1 MGGRDFVHQW
11 ALKRRGRSQRFM
23 RKRKSIRPLPI
34 VASRWLAWAARLTG
48 QHRRW
53 ADGPTAPLLFH
64 IALLRDLILL
74 QQRCFSFHTRVQPK
88 LNLSISGN
96 YEWNGG
102 VKNLYAPHAA
112 FLKLFSGNSVYQPFT
127 LNEHRGKEISALLL
141 QYSRMP
147 RVPVTRE
154 IVARQPLALVVARTK
169 TEHLSSKFHQQFSSR
184 HELEITKVSE
194 RLIRQVQR
202 VNETTAASPTMALR
216 KEIPAAVSLPGMSA
230 DARAERGLLESPP
243 KGTAA
248 QATTMP
254 ALNVDQIANQVIQQI
269 DRRVIARRE
278 RMGRI

>member
-1 MGGRDFVHQW
+1 
-11 ALKRRGRSQRFM
+11 M
-23 RKRKSIRPLPI
+23 RKRESIRPLPTMP
-34 VASRWLAWAARLTG
+34 SRWLAWAARLTG

-53 ADGPTAPLLFH
+53 ADAPTAPLLFH
-64 IALLRDLILL
+64 VALLRNLILL

-112 FLKLFSGNSVYQPFT
+112 FLELFAGNSVYRSFT
-127 LNEHRGKEISALLL
+127 LNEHRGKEISKLLL
-141 QYSRMP
+141 EYSRMP

-154 IVARQPLALVVARTK
+154 TVTHLPLALVVARTK
-169 TEHLSSKFHQQFSSR
+169 TDHVSSKLHQHFSSR
-184 HELEITKVSE
+184 HEVDIRKVSE

-202 VNETTAASPTMALR
+202 VSETTMASPPMALR
-216 KEIPAAVSLPGMSA
+216 KEIPAAVTLPGMSSEP
-230 DARAERGLLESPP
+230 RAERGLHESPP
-243 KGTAA
+243 RWTAA
-248 QATTMP
+248 QAVTMP

-278 RMGRI
+278 RMGQI